1 MMKKFLKKNRLT
13 IIVTIFLFA
22 WVFMNLVDYANEV
35 KRSRDIYN
43 RIVEEC
49 TIDINYNGL
58 CNEYLEE
65 PYKKPDTITS
75 FFYILCNYNLNL
87 LQIIAPLFVIIPSM
101 WNFHKKLK
109 TGYIKNELTRQT
121 YKKYML
127 KEIIGSMK
135 CILIL
140 PCMLLFLFIGCYII
154 SGHFDYTNFIAMLV
168 MDKKFLSNLPLTMA
182 VYFVNI
188 VLHSIFYV
196 NLGLIFCKKNGNIL
210 VSIIASYI
218 SFILLDLFFEAFVG
232 SFLLGY
238 LLKIHGFVSLFN
250 LFGIWLYTDYSS
262 LSSIF
267 IFSLFL
273 SIFSSI
279 LVFYTY
285 RKKEEVVICSEA

>member
-1 MMKKFLKKNRLT
+1 M
-13 IIVTIFLFA
+13 
-22 WVFMNLVDYANEV
+22 
-35 KRSRDIYN
+35 
-43 RIVEEC
+43 
-49 TIDINYNGL
+49 
-58 CNEYLEE
+58 
-65 PYKKPDTITS
+65 
-75 FFYILCNYNLNL
+75 
-87 LQIIAPLFVIIPSM
+87 Q
-101 WNFHKKLK
+101 
-109 TGYIKNELTRQT
+109 
-121 YKKYML
+121 
-127 KEIIGSMK
+127 
-135 CILIL
+135 
-140 PCMLLFLFIGCYII
+140 
-154 SGHFDYTNFIAMLV
+154 
-168 MDKKFLSNLPLTMA
+168 
-182 VYFVNI
+182 
-188 VLHSIFYV
+188 
-196 NLGLIFCKKNGNIL
+196 KNGNIL